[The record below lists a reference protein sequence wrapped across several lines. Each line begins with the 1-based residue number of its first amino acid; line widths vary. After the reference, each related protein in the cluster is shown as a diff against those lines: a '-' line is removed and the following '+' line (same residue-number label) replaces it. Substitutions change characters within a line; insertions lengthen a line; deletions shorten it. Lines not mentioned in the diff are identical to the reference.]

1 MYPLDCNKPIT
12 IQCVYA
18 MSCLE
23 ICCVRQTWFETLKPF
38 VPNCSK
44 HTTFKCISA
53 IKQSRLKL
61 LEWYFECILLQQNKA
76 SQAVGETVV
85 VVVVVV
91 LKKKFTITFVT
102 QKYNHAFHLQCGRFQ
117 VDSATDAIF
126 RRLNF
131 SGDIY
136 WNWSN
141 AFSEI
146 ETLNEI
152 AQN

>member
-1 MYPLDCNKPIT
+1 MPSKGPSLRWIIWNIYVKECLKSNININGFVPKTCETKWSKKKVPKRDGSIKDHLARGKKSHIAAEMYPLDCNKPIT

-38 VPNCSK
+38 VRNCSK

-76 SQAVGETVV
+76 SQLSV
-85 VVVVVV
+85 
-91 LKKKFTITFVT
+91 
-102 QKYNHAFHLQCGRFQ
+102 
-117 VDSATDAIF
+117 
-126 RRLNF
+126 RR
-131 SGDIY
+131 
-136 WNWSN
+136 WWWWW
-141 AFSEI
+141 
-146 ETLNEI
+146 
-152 AQN
+152 